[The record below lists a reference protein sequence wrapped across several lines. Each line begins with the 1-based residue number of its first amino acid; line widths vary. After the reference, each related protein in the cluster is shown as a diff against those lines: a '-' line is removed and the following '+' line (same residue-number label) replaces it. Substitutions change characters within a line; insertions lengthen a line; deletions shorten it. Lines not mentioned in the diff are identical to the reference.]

1 MPHKT
6 PKKGGAFL
14 RICLRDKCP
23 IKHLKQS
30 GGNKRENFILEIF
43 AVPPAAKSRY
53 VIIII
58 LRL

>member
-43 AVPPAAKSRY
+43 RRAAIGKK
-53 VIIII
+53 
-58 LRL
+58 